1 VSTTRS
7 RTEKTLWLLAA
18 LAIILLGAIAFS
30 YFSLV
35 SYSKTLGPAGATVE
49 INIPSGSAGIH
60 IARLLASEGV
70 IDDAR
75 KFDWYARYLLG
86 KPQSFRSGYYSFE
99 RPISPEQ
106 VAAMLIL
113 GKEKE
118 FRFTIPEGSTQMDIA
133 RAIEASG
140 LKAKSEVVS
149 ALSSTALRKACEVPE
164 SIYFSNVDEDVK
176 GGLEG
181 YLFPDTYHF
190 RYSTSAQQIL
200 EVMNARLKEVLA
212 PDVLAK
218 MRERGLD
225 VHRLLTMASIVEKET
240 GAENER
246 SMIAAVIFNRLK
258 KKMPLQMDPTVSY
271 GFPNFVGPIT
281 KSDLR
286 SMHLYNTY
294 THSGLPPGPICSPG
308 KEAIFAVLNPADVKY
323 LYFVSRN
330 DGSHI
335 FCESLGCHERAVRK
349 WQKGQG

>member
-1 VSTTRS
+1 MRRASVILVAAAFGLSAAASLFYFIIRPTPVFVPPRIVSIDKGESVTSAARRLSRS
-7 RTEKTLWLLAA
+7 
-18 LAIILLGAIAFS
+18 
-30 YFSLV
+30 
-35 SYSKTLGPAGATVE
+35 
-49 INIPSGSAGIH
+49 
-60 IARLLASEGV
+60 GV
-70 IDDAR
+70 ITNFLAFILYAELTGQAR
-75 KFDWYARYLLG
+75 RVKPGDYAFKG
-86 KPQSFRSGYYSFE
+86 GE
-99 RPISPEQ
+99 GIPE
-106 VAAMLIL
+106 VLHHLVNGDFMVVTI
-113 GKEKE
+113 
-118 FRFTIPEGSTQMDIA
+118 TIPEGMTVHQIGERLQAAGLACDSLFDRIA
-133 RAIEASG
+133 LNGRLSQALG
-140 LKAKSEVVS
+140 LG
-149 ALSSTALRKACEVPE
+149 ALGA
-164 SIYFSNVDEDVK
+164 
-176 GGLEG
+176 EG
-181 YLFPDTYHF
+181 FLFPATYHF
-190 RYSTSAQQIL
+190 SPLATSDQIL
-200 EVMNARLKEVLA
+200 AAMLERFYAVLT
-212 PDVLAK
+212 PQVEGRMFELG
-218 MRERGLD
+218 MSVRQL
-225 VHRLLTMASIVEKET
+225 VTMASIVEKET